1 MTIAGDISV
10 RAGAG
15 ESDTIEM
22 SAAPAAAAAEA
33 AAAAAAADAA
43 DAADGRCGGQEG
55 IKRLSHP
62 IGRYDILA
70 NCNSTRKSLW

>member
-22 SAAPAAAAAEA
+22 SA